1 MLTAWKW
8 GPMGPFG
15 EFTGMRLFAVI
26 LAILLAGAPVHAE
39 ERVTLGWGRLF
50 TNDALG
56 DGRDRWRTGSYTLSR
71 VRGASWSGSLP
82 DRAGDIL
89 EFRFRGEIIAPESL
103 TTAAPGDRRY
113 AGALSFGLHT
123 HFMLGRAEASVGGD
137 LVFLGP
143 QTGLGAFQRA
153 AHDLFGI
160 EEPLVLDDQIANR
173 LAPTVTGEIAR
184 SFRIGSNVTV
194 RPFLEAQA
202 GVESLVRAGG
212 DIVLGAAWD
221 GALMLRDPVTGQR
234 YAGVKSLAQ
243 GVSFT
248 FGADI
253 ARVFDSDYLPSGG
266 AAELSDERT
275 RVRAGVEWQG
285 ERAGVFYGLTYLGPE
300 FDGQPDGQVTGSLRV
315 NFDF

>member
-1 MLTAWKW
+1 
-8 GPMGPFG
+8 
-15 EFTGMRLFAVI
+15 MRLLVMT
-26 LAILLAGAPVHAE
+26 LAMLLACLPAQAE

-56 DGRDRWRTGSYTLSR
+56 DGDDRWRTGGYTLSR
-71 VRGASWSGSLP
+71 VRGASWSGNLP

-89 EFRFRGEIIAPESL
+89 EFRFRGEIIAPENL

-113 AGALSFGLHT
+113 AGALSFGVHT
-123 HFMLGRAEASVGGD
+123 HFRLGQAEASVGGD
-137 LVFLGP
+137 LVVIGP

-160 EEPLVLDDQIANR
+160 QEPQVLDDQIGDR
-173 LAPTVTGEIAR
+173 LAPTLTGEIGR
-184 SFRIGSNVTV
+184 SFRLGGNVTL

-202 GVESLVRAGG
+202 GAESLMRAGG
-212 DIVLGAAWD
+212 DIVIGNAWD
-221 GALMLRDPVTGQR
+221 GALLLRDPVTGQR
-234 YAGVKSLAQ
+234 YTGIAAAGK

-266 AAELSDERT
+266 DAVLSDERI
-275 RVRAGVEWQG
+275 RARAGVEWQG

-300 FDGQPDGQVTGSLRV
+300 FDGQPEGQVTGSLRV